1 MHLLN
6 STMIKFKGDFT
17 RHHQRVSTTS
27 AICFYLSPSQMI
39 ATFQCNILQHWAQH
53 VVYVWPPYC
62 NMLRHIECFGVN
74 WKWSNF
80 WCNICRCCIRA
91 CALVRFSTCNIP
103 QHVATWWPNAHNMLQ
118 PTMLQYVW
126 SKFCDRLAGALDKR
140 KWLKWCYSVWLCQ
153 FSNFVREKIL

>member
-1 MHLLN
+1 
-6 STMIKFKGDFT
+6 
-17 RHHQRVSTTS
+17 
-27 AICFYLSPSQMI
+27 MI

-62 NMLRHIECFGVN
+62 NILQHIECFKVQFENGHI
-74 WKWSNF
+74 F
-80 WCNICRCCIRA
+80 DATFAWCCSRLARFLQQCCIRA
-91 CALVRFSTCNIP
+91 CALVRFSTCNIL

-118 PTMLQYVW
+118 PTMLQYVS
-126 SKFCDRLAGALDKR
+126 SKCCDRFAGALHKR